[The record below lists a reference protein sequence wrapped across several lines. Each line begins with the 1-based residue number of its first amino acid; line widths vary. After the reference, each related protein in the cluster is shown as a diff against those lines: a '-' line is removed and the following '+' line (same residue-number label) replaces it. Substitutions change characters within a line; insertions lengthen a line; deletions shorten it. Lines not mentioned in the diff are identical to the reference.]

1 MFIKLGDK
9 RINISLVKEY
19 RPIGKTHLSV
29 EYFSVELVFLNNE
42 KEEIHFFD
50 KEEERNN
57 FLKSLDDKFLYK
69 DQ

>member
-19 RPIGKTHLSV
+19 RPIRKSALSG
-29 EYFSVELVFLNNE
+29 EYFSIELVFANGE
-42 KEEIHFFD
+42 REEIHFFNR
-50 KEEERNN
+50 EEERND
-57 FLKSLDDKFLYK
+57 FLKSLDDRFLYK